1 MRFRFV
7 AGEARSGKT
16 YAIQEEI
23 IARSMEDPDRKL
35 IYIVPEQ
42 ATLQVQRQLLDK
54 HPRHG
59 ILNVEILSFNRLA
72 HRVFQETGGPS
83 CDILDDVGKSMVLYK
98 LAMDCQE
105 QLSYYQNS
113 IRQKGFIGQLKIMI
127 TEMIQYRIQVE
138 DLEAVRSGLS
148 PDSALYHKLGDIIAI
163 WRQFVSYTE
172 AHTAASEKILD
183 FLAER
188 IGESEFLN
196 HASLYFDDFYGFTPQ
211 QYTVI
216 AALLRKVD
224 EVWMALTMSKREY
237 MGLTP
242 GMSWRD
248 LDSGLFYET
257 LKTYLKL
264 EEQLRTAHI
273 PYRIQWCSRDEAN
286 PIRHLAGQ
294 LFRIPPAPWPE
305 PADCIT
311 LYQASTDGD
320 EADWI
325 CRQILHLVREEGYSY
340 GDISVVAGDLE
351 GCRHLLTRRLE
362 QYGIPAFID
371 TKADTQAN
379 PFIQM
384 LQFLFGMVNTGF
396 SYETVFGF
404 FKTGLTPL
412 SLQEIDYL
420 ENCALAQGWRGWPK
434 YKTELSALLETE
446 DGESNFLNAFI
457 SFVEGMRGAGQTVG
471 ERVERLWVFMEAL
484 SMETILE
491 EQAGR
496 FHEHGAFLKE
506 IEYRQIYEQFQKI
519 LQTLDAVLG
528 DRTVSATDFA
538 NLLEVGFAQCHIGLL
553 PPTLDQLLVGDVSR
567 SRFPE
572 VKVLFIAGFND
583 NNFQKMQ
590 EENGLL
596 TQEERAQA
604 EHMIEMVPTMQNRV
618 FEQQFLLYTLMAKPS
633 DRLYIS
639 YGQSDSAGKSRRP
652 SALWTRIGKIFPHGL
667 GSTSEESDVTLPEP
681 YLAKGE
687 WMTHNAK
694 GAAARR
700 WYRRHGFQERLRK
713 LRCAPLEKTPQE
725 HLEQEEMRALLDM
738 GNRMFS
744 ITQMERYA
752 RCPFSYY
759 LRYGLTLKER
769 PILQVRP
776 LDDGNVLHEILEE
789 AGEWFAKLWDQ
800 GATPES
806 SADMVEDLI
815 AKREAEYGAYQSSSR
830 YRYYWSKLKRTA
842 QRAVHI
848 MQEQLKAGK
857 FQPKFFE
864 WTFGAGSGRS
874 ARPVEIPLDTG
885 ETLRLQGKI
894 DRVDIL
900 QEEEKC
906 YVRVIDYKS
915 GNTKFAESDIYA
927 GIGLQLPVYLEAAQ
941 EAVEQSTGKEAVP
954 AGIFYFHLTPE
965 YVKGQE
971 IKTPQEL
978 ADAILKTG
986 RLEGLL
992 LEDPALAQKMDG
1004 DIAASSK
1011 ILPVRLKADGSF
1023 YKDAPVAS
1031 QEEFHILE
1039 EFVRKKLK
1047 TMGESIASGNIE
1059 VSPLRQ
1065 SNREQTACEYCEYKG
1080 VCRFE
1085 PKSSPDRYR
1094 PLEAVTREEFW
1105 ERIKREVT

>member
-59 ILNVEILSFNRLA
+59 IFNVEILSFNRLA
-72 HRVFQETGGPS
+72 HRVFQETGGPP
-83 CDILDDVGKSMVLYK
+83 CETLDDVGKSMVLYK

-113 IRQKGFIGQLKIMI
+113 IRQKGFIGQLKIMT
-127 TEMIQYRIQVE
+127 TEMIQYRIQAE
-138 DLEAVRSGLS
+138 DLEAVRGGLS
-148 PDSALYHKLGDIIAI
+148 PDSALYHKLGDFITI
-163 WRQFVSYTE
+163 WEQFVSYTE
-172 AHTAASEKILD
+172 THTAASEKILD

-188 IGESEFLN
+188 IDRSEFLE
-196 HASLYFDDFYGFTPQ
+196 HASIYFDDFYGFTPQ
-211 QYTVI
+211 QYAVI

-224 EVWMALTMSKREY
+224 EVWMALTMSRREY

-248 LDSGLFYET
+248 LDSGLFFET
-257 LKTYLKL
+257 LKTYLKH
-264 EEQLRTAHI
+264 EELLRTAHI
-273 PYRIQWCSRDEAN
+273 PYRIQWCSRDETD

-294 LFRIPPAPWPE
+294 LFRIPPTPWPE
-305 PADCIT
+305 PADCIA
-311 LYQASTDGD
+311 LYQAATDGD

-351 GCRHLLTRRLE
+351 GCRHLVSRRFE

-404 FKTGLTPL
+404 FKTGMTPL
-412 SLQEIDYL
+412 SPQEVDYL

-446 DGESNFLNAFI
+446 DGENHFLNAFI

-471 ERVERLWVFMEAL
+471 ERVQKLRSFMEAL

-491 EQAGR
+491 EQADR
-496 FHEHGAFLKE
+496 FHENGAFLKE
-506 IEYRQIYEQFQKI
+506 MEYRQIYEQFQKI

-528 DRTVSATDFA
+528 DRAVPTTEFA
-538 NLLEVGFAQCHIGLL
+538 NLLEVGFSQCHIGLL

-567 SRFPE
+567 SRFPD
-572 VKVLFIAGFND
+572 VKVLFIMGFTD
-583 NNFQKMQ
+583 TNFPKAQ

-604 EHMIEMVPTMQNRV
+604 EHMIEMVPIMQDRI
-618 FEQQFLLYTLMAKPS
+618 FEQQFLLYTLMAKPT

-652 SALWTRIGKIFPHGL
+652 SALWTRIGKIFPHGVASGGEAL
-667 GSTSEESDVTLPEP
+667 SGVTLPEP
-681 YLAKGE
+681 YLAEGE
-687 WMTHNAK
+687 WMIQNGK

-700 WYRRHGFQERLRK
+700 WYRRHGFRERIRK
-713 LRCAPLEKTPQE
+713 LSCAPQEKTPQE
-725 HLEQEEMRALLDM
+725 HLGQEEMRALLDM
-738 GNRMFS
+738 DNRLFS

-759 LRYGLTLKER
+759 LRYGLSLKER
-769 PILQVRP
+769 LVLQVRP

-789 AGEWFAKLWDQ
+789 AGEWFAKLWEQ
-800 GATPES
+800 GASQES
-806 SADMVEDLI
+806 SADMVEELI
-815 AKREAEYGAYQSSSR
+815 AKREEEYGAYQSSSR
-830 YRYYWSKLKRTA
+830 YRYYWSKLKYTA

-848 MQEQLKAGK
+848 MQEQLKAGE

-885 ETLRLQGKI
+885 ETLKLQGKI

-906 YVRVIDYKS
+906 YVRVVDYKS
-915 GNTKFAESDIYA
+915 GNTKFSESDIYA

-941 EAVEQSTGKEAVP
+941 EAVEQSTGREAVP

-965 YVKGQE
+965 YFL
-971 IKTPQEL
+971 T
-978 ADAILKTG
+978 
-986 RLEGLL
+986 
-992 LEDPALAQKMDG
+992 
-1004 DIAASSK
+1004 
-1011 ILPVRLKADGSF
+1011 
-1023 YKDAPVAS
+1023 
-1031 QEEFHILE
+1031 
-1039 EFVRKKLK
+1039 
-1047 TMGESIASGNIE
+1047 
-1059 VSPLRQ
+1059 
-1065 SNREQTACEYCEYKG
+1065 
-1080 VCRFE
+1080 
-1085 PKSSPDRYR
+1085 R
-1094 PLEAVTREEFW
+1094 PCTR
-1105 ERIKREVT
+1105 